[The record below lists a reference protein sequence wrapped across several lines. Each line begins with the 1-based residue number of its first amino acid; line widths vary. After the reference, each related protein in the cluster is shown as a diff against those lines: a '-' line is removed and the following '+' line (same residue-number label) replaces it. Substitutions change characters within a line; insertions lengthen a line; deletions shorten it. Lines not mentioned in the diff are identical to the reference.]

1 MLGRCARML
10 KDWMVVQRPE
20 DVLMLGGWVEQL
32 EAVQTRPSALIW
44 DPGALQRDSSP
55 SKLGGDLV
63 WSSSSQAASE
73 VWGVHVCPSSSAI
86 SDCNRLVMDA
96 NVPNSVRSATDNCDA
111 CFL

>member
-1 MLGRCARML
+1 MLSG
-10 KDWMVVQRPE
+10 KDVIWNEGDAWPVCKNAENWMVVQRPE

-44 DPGALQRDSSP
+44 DPSALQRDSSP

-73 VWGVHVCPSSSAI
+73 VWGCMCARV
-86 SDCNRLVMDA
+86 LVL
-96 NVPNSVRSATDNCDA
+96 SVIVIG
-111 CFL
+111 